1 MLTGGPEGL
10 ADRTR
15 SPFWKALADPP
26 HGPVDVVTMAT
37 MTRREADFEI
47 ITVEDLSQA
56 IQERIGLVEE
66 EAQRD
71 AEFVMDIFGFNDRI
85 IDNVLEPEDRQLFY
99 ILEEEGL
106 LTTEREETTL
116 YDGREWRTHYWLFRK
131 DKVFGAADTHR
142 KKVAEKLDE
151 FAIYT
156 DLPEDAWAARSSR

>member
-1 MLTGGPEGL
+1 
-10 ADRTR
+10 
-15 SPFWKALADPP
+15 
-26 HGPVDVVTMAT
+26 MAA
-37 MTRREADFEI
+37 MTRREADFAI

-56 IQERIGLVEE
+56 IQARIGLALE
-66 EAQRD
+66 EAGRD

-131 DKVFGAADTHR
+131 HQILRSADAQRAKEAQQDTEFG
-142 KKVAEKLDE
+142 
-151 FAIYT
+151 IYS
-156 DLPEDAWAARSSR
+156 DMPEDVWAARKR

>member
-1 MLTGGPEGL
+1 M
-10 ADRTR
+10 
-15 SPFWKALADPP
+15 
-26 HGPVDVVTMAT
+26 
-37 MTRREADFEI
+37 EI

-56 IQERIGLVEE
+56 IQDRIGLVPD
-66 EAQRD
+66 EADRD

-131 DKVFGAADTHR
+131 DKVLGYADEHR
-142 KKVAEKLDE
+142 KKTAEKSDE
-151 FAIYT
+151 FSVYS
-156 DLPEDAWAARSSR
+156 DLPEDVWATRTAR

>member
-1 MLTGGPEGL
+1 
-10 ADRTR
+10 
-15 SPFWKALADPP
+15 
-26 HGPVDVVTMAT
+26 MAQLS
-37 MTRREADFEI
+37 RREADMEF

-56 IQERIGLVEE
+56 IQDRIGLGTE
-66 EAQRD
+66 EAERD

-131 DKVFGAADTHR
+131 DKVFVSAMEHRQKTANSSAEAD
-142 KKVAEKLDE
+142 
-151 FAIYT
+151 IYA
-156 DLPEDAWAARSSR
+156 DLPDDVWATRASR

>member
-1 MLTGGPEGL
+1 
-10 ADRTR
+10 
-15 SPFWKALADPP
+15 
-26 HGPVDVVTMAT
+26 MARIS
-37 MTRREADFEI
+37 RREADLEI

-56 IQERIGLVEE
+56 IQDRIGLVQE
-66 EAQRD
+66 EADRD

-131 DKVFGAADTHR
+131 DKVLASADSYR
-142 KKVAEKLDE
+142 SKKSASAGE
-151 FAIYT
+151 FDIYNEIP
-156 DLPEDAWAARSSR
+156 DDVWASRTAR

>member
-1 MLTGGPEGL
+1 MMRNARVQKEQPTY
-10 ADRTR
+10 
-15 SPFWKALADPP
+15 
-26 HGPVDVVTMAT
+26 AT
-37 MTRREADFEI
+37 EI

-56 IQERIGLVEE
+56 IQERIGLIPEE
-66 EAQRD
+66 SDRD

-131 DKVFGAADTHR
+131 DRILGAAEQHR
-142 KKVAEKLDE
+142 AKALEKAED
-151 FAIYT
+151 FGGIYA
-156 DLPEDAWAARSSR
+156 DLPEDVWATRARL

>member
-1 MLTGGPEGL
+1 M
-10 ADRTR
+10 
-15 SPFWKALADPP
+15 
-26 HGPVDVVTMAT
+26 
-37 MTRREADFEI
+37 EI

-56 IQERIGLVEE
+56 IQERVGVLDE
-66 EAQRD
+66 EAERD

-131 DKVFGAADTHR
+131 DKILGYADEHR
-142 KKVAEKLDE
+142 KKAVEATGE
-151 FAIYT
+151 FDIYNE
-156 DLPEDAWAARSSR
+156 LPEDVWDTRARM

>member
-1 MLTGGPEGL
+1 MGAAKTVQV
-10 ADRTR
+10 
-15 SPFWKALADPP
+15 S
-26 HGPVDVVTMAT
+26 
-37 MTRREADFEI
+37 RRDTELEI

-56 IQERIGLVEE
+56 IQDRIGLAEE
-66 EAQRD
+66 EAARD

-131 DKVFGAADTHR
+131 EKVFTSAEQHRQKQAERSAEAD
-142 KKVAEKLDE
+142 
-151 FAIYT
+151 IYA
-156 DLPEDAWAARSSR
+156 DLPEDVWATRASR

>member
-1 MLTGGPEGL
+1 L
-10 ADRTR
+10 AN
-15 SPFWKALADPP
+15 
-26 HGPVDVVTMAT
+26 V
-37 MTRREADFEI
+37 TRREADFEI

-56 IQERIGLVEE
+56 IQDRIGLVEE
-66 EAQRD
+66 EAARD

-131 DKVFGAADTHR
+131 EKVFGAADSHR
-142 KKVAEKLDE
+142 KKVAEHGDE
-151 FAIYT
+151 FSIYK
-156 DLPEDAWAARSSR
+156 DLPEDVWATRTSR

>member
-1 MLTGGPEGL
+1 MEMSQL
-10 ADRTR
+10 
-15 SPFWKALADPP
+15 
-26 HGPVDVVTMAT
+26 
-37 MTRREADFEI
+37 TRREADLEI

-56 IQERIGLVEE
+56 IQDRIGLVTD
-66 EAQRD
+66 EAERD

-131 DKVFGAADTHR
+131 DKILASADAMRQKQTSKDQEFG
-142 KKVAEKLDE
+142 
-151 FAIYT
+151 IYSEM
-156 DLPEDAWAARSSR
+156 PEDVWAARKR

>member
-1 MLTGGPEGL
+1 
-10 ADRTR
+10 
-15 SPFWKALADPP
+15 
-26 HGPVDVVTMAT
+26 MARIQ
-37 MTRREADFEI
+37 RREAASEI

-56 IQERIGLVEE
+56 IQDKIGLIPD
-66 EAQRD
+66 EADRD

-131 DKVFGAADTHR
+131 DKILGAADQHR
-142 KKVAEKLDE
+142 QKLAQKSEE
-151 FAIYT
+151 FAIYEE
-156 DLPEDAWAARSSR
+156 LPEDVWATRARM

>member
-1 MLTGGPEGL
+1 MMRNPRVQKEQPTY
-10 ADRTR
+10 
-15 SPFWKALADPP
+15 
-26 HGPVDVVTMAT
+26 AT
-37 MTRREADFEI
+37 EI

-56 IQERIGLVEE
+56 IQERIGLIPDESD
-66 EAQRD
+66 RD

-131 DKVFGAADTHR
+131 DRILGAAQQHR
-142 KKVAEKLDE
+142 AKAAEKAEDLGG
-151 FAIYT
+151 IYA
-156 DLPEDAWAARSSR
+156 DLPEDVWATRARL